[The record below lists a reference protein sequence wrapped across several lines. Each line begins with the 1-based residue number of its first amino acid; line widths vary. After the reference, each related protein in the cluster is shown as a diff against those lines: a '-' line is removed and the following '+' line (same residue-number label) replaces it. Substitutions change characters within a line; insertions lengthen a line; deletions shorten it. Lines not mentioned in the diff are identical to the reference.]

1 MSLSGITTSK
11 ALRVGVRSSMKCT
24 TGAVRA
30 IPRPVNQENRS
41 LRVHA
46 TGNVPL
52 KPGSKS
58 FGSDPQTRTKR
69 DISMSGLFGGLKNF
83 VTGGAAKVYIN
94 FDNPEQGLE
103 TPSVSTPFTVRVQAD
118 ASSEIKFS
126 KVYVKV
132 QCWEELNNY
141 YVSPRDSD
149 YRGWVDDQT
158 QTQSVEIDIAGAGQL
173 QEGQSANWEASVQLP
188 GGSQPTFIGKQ
199 IANKWTIEAGLA
211 TGMGG
216 GVNPSTGRQ
225 DLNVGA

>member
-1 MSLSGITTSK
+1 MDVCLNIE
-11 ALRVGVRSSMKCT
+11 A
-24 TGAVRA
+24 
-30 IPRPVNQENRS
+30 
-41 LRVHA
+41 
-46 TGNVPL
+46 
-52 KPGSKS
+52 
-58 FGSDPQTRTKR
+58 R
-69 DISMSGLFGGLKNF
+69 DCC
-83 VTGGAAKVYIN
+83 A
-94 FDNPEQGLE
+94 Q
-103 TPSVSTPFTVRVQAD
+103 
-118 ASSEIKFS
+118 
-126 KVYVKV
+126 V